1 MANEGI
7 NIPVNVETGAF
18 ETLNSALNDVVE
30 GINDANSAVNR
41 IRYSQRHLVTSVN
54 MVRQLTSTMSGSF
67 AAAGK
72 LTGALGGLA
81 SFLSGPWGM
90 AIAAAGY
97 GVSKLINYFD
107 EEEKKA
113 EKVRQKFEAVR
124 KETAAAADNEES
136 VARMKKMREE
146 LDAVATSADNVAKGY
161 KELAD
166 ANRAEEADFSRALGY
181 EQRRLELARE
191 YLRLTLE
198 QKVQNGEMNEEEA
211 KAILEQNDAARREA
225 RRKKEMEAE
234 QMKLANKQA
243 ELAKARELAEA
254 RSKASMEAR
263 GKLNSLQVDR
273 IDELGGAEKIVGN
286 YVNRDKRKLELEAMY
301 REEMRALAKK
311 NMEERDKELDAI
323 GKSNIMPEKQARAS
337 MAVKKKWNKKFK
349 ELTGYESVEDMEDSF
364 KEEGVSYLGR
374 DVENEWTLKYRQML
388 GDDARKARALA
399 EAMGAVDEK
408 GDVHLTKDSA
418 GKYKEMVQTAQS
430 AAKKTDAESKSA
442 DEQVA
447 ALEKAVADFTEAV
460 AMLNEKQG
468 MERKNEALAK
478 ANKEAAKAA
487 DAQRKADLELSR
499 QAEKDR
505 AEAERRQADKQRAR
519 SNKWAIEDSGAKLG
533 LIRKKGVQAE
543 PKARGE
549 DASRELMFAVSALEK
564 SKQTESLKDDS
575 AAIKVAEAAMK
586 MAERVKSK
594 TEAETRA
601 LTLLAEALAAASD
614 GFKADKF
621 NELRQKAE
629 KLSKGKNKA

>member
-97 GVSKLINYFD
+97 GVSKLISYFD

-113 EKVRQKFEAVR
+113 EKVRQKFEAVS

-146 LDAVATSADNVAKGY
+146 LDAVATSADKVAKGY
-161 KELAD
+161 KELAE
-166 ANRAEEADFSRALGY
+166 ANREEEADFSRALGY

-263 GKLNSLQVDR
+263 GKLNSLQVEG
-273 IDELGGAEKIVGN
+273 IDEAGGAEKIVGN
-286 YVNRDKRKLELEAMY
+286 YVNKEKRMLELEAMY
-301 REEMRALAKK
+301 RKEMRALAEE
-311 NMEERDKELDAI
+311 NRRERDKA
-323 GKSNIMPEKQARAS
+323 
-337 MAVKKKWNKKFK
+337 MAAAQDGNLTAVEQLYAYNDVLEKWNKKFE

-364 KEEGVSYLGR
+364 RKESVSFKGR
-374 DVENEWTLKYRQML
+374 ATNKWTEKYRGML
-388 GDDARKARALA
+388 GDDARKARELA
-399 EAMGAVDEK
+399 KVMGAVDEK
-408 GDVHLTKDSA
+408 GNVRLTKESA
-418 GKYKEMVQTAQS
+418 VKYKEMVQAAQT
-430 AAKKTDAESKSA
+430 AAKKTEAESTRA

-447 ALEKAVADFTEAV
+447 SLEKVVADFAEAV
-460 AMLNEKQG
+460 AMLNEKQD

-487 DAQRKADLELSR
+487 DEQRKADLELSR

-543 PKARGE
+543 PKSKGE
-549 DASRELMFAVSALEK
+549 DTSRELMFALSALEK
-564 SKQTESLKDDS
+564 AKQTESLKDDS

>member
-72 LTGALGGLA
+72 LTGALGGL
-81 SFLSGPWGM
+81 STFLAGPWGL

-146 LDAVATSADNVAKGY
+146 LDAVATSADKVAQGY
-161 KELAD
+161 KELAK
-166 ANRAEEADFSRALGY
+166 ANRAEEADFSRTLGY

-225 RRKKEMEAE
+225 LRKKEMAAE
-234 QMKLANKQA
+234 QMKLANKQE

-263 GKLNSLQVDR
+263 GKLDSLQVDR

-374 DVENEWTLKYRQML
+374 DVENEWTLKYRHML

-430 AAKKTDAESKSA
+430 AAKKTEAESKSA

-478 ANKEAAKAA
+478 ANKEATKAA
-487 DAQRKADLELSR
+487 EEQRKADLELSR
-499 QAEKDR
+499 QAEKDK

-519 SNKWAIEDSGAKLG
+519 SNKWAIEDGGAKLG

-543 PKARGE
+543 PKAKGE

-586 MAERVKSK
+586 MAERVKTK
-594 TEAETRA
+594 TESETRA
-601 LTLLAEALAAASD
+601 LTLLAEALAAAAD

-621 NELRQKAE
+621 NELRMKAE
-629 KLSKGKNKA
+629 KLNKGKNKA

>member
-7 NIPVNVETGAF
+7 NIPVTVETGAF

-72 LTGALGGLA
+72 LTGALGGL
-81 SFLSGPWGM
+81 STFLAGPWGL

-113 EKVRQKFEAVR
+113 EKVRQKFEAVS

-146 LDAVATSADNVAKGY
+146 LDAVATSADKLAKGY

-166 ANRAEEADFSRALGY
+166 ANRAEESDFSRALGY

-198 QKVQNGEMNEEEA
+198 QKVQNGEMNEDEA

-225 RRKKEMEAE
+225 RRKNEMEAE
-234 QMKLANKQA
+234 QMKLANKQE

-263 GKLNSLQVDR
+263 GKLDSLQVDR

-349 ELTGYESVEDMEDSF
+349 ELTGYESVDDMEDSF

-430 AAKKTDAESKSA
+430 AAKKTEAESKSA

-487 DAQRKADLELSR
+487 EEQRKADMELSR
-499 QAEKDR
+499 QAEKDK

-519 SNKWAIEDSGAKLG
+519 SNKWAIEDGGAKLG

-543 PKARGE
+543 PKAKGE

-586 MAERVKSK
+586 MAERVKNK

-601 LTLLAEALAAASD
+601 MTLLAEALAAAAD

-621 NELRQKAE
+621 NELRKKAE

>member
-136 VARMKKMREE
+136 VARMKKMRDE

-263 GKLNSLQVDR
+263 GKLNSLQVEG
-273 IDELGGAEKIVGN
+273 IDEAGGAEKIVGN
-286 YVNRDKRKLELEAMY
+286 YVNKEKRMLELEAMY
-301 REEMRALAKK
+301 RKEMQALA
-311 NMEERDKELDAI
+311 EENRKER
-323 GKSNIMPEKQARAS
+323 EKA
-337 MAVKKKWNKKFK
+337 MAAAQNSKLTAVEQLYAYNDVLEKWNKKFE
-349 ELTGYESVEDMEDSF
+349 ELTGYESVEEMEDSF
-364 KEEGVSYLGR
+364 RKESVSFKGR
-374 DVENEWTLKYRQML
+374 ATNQWTEKYRGML

-408 GDVHLTKDSA
+408 GNVRLTKDSA

-430 AAKKTDAESKSA
+430 AAKKTEAESKRA

-487 DAQRKADLELSR
+487 EEQRKADMELSR

-505 AEAERRQADKQRAR
+505 AEAERRQADNQRAR
-519 SNKWAIEDSGAKLG
+519 ANKWAIEDGGAKMG

-543 PKARGE
+543 PKAKGE
-549 DASRELMFAVSALEK
+549 DTSRELMFALSALEK
-564 SKQTESLKDDS
+564 AKQTESLKDDS

>member
-146 LDAVATSADNVAKGY
+146 LDAVATSADKLAKGY

-166 ANRAEEADFSRALGY
+166 ANRAEESDFSRALGY

-225 RRKKEMEAE
+225 RRKNEMEAE
-234 QMKLANKQA
+234 QMKLANKQE

-263 GKLNSLQVDR
+263 GKLNSLQVEG
-273 IDELGGAEKIVGN
+273 IDEAGGAEKIVGN
-286 YVNRDKRKLELEAMY
+286 YVNKEKRMLELEAMY
-301 REEMRALAKK
+301 RKEMQALA
-311 NMEERDKELDAI
+311 EENRKER
-323 GKSNIMPEKQARAS
+323 EKA
-337 MAVKKKWNKKFK
+337 MAAAQNSKLTAVEQLYAYNDVLEKWNKKFE

-364 KEEGVSYLGR
+364 KEEGVSFMGR
-374 DVENEWTLKYRQML
+374 ATNQWTEKYRGML
-388 GDDARKARALA
+388 GDDARNARALA

-408 GDVHLTKDSA
+408 GNVRLTKDSA

-487 DAQRKADLELSR
+487 EEQRKADMELSR
-499 QAEKDR
+499 QAEKEK
-505 AEAERRQADKQRAR
+505 AEAERRQADNQRAR
-519 SNKWAIEDSGAKLG
+519 ANKWAIEDGGAKMG

-543 PKARGE
+543 PKAKGE

-586 MAERVKSK
+586 MAERVKTK
-594 TEAETRA
+594 TESETRA
-601 LTLLAEALAAASD
+601 LTLLAEALAAAAD

-621 NELRQKAE
+621 NELRMKAE
-629 KLSKGKNKA
+629 KLNKGKNKA

>member
-97 GVSKLINYFD
+97 GVSKLISYFD

-113 EKVRQKFEAVR
+113 EKVRQKFEAVS
-124 KETAAAADNEES
+124 KETVAAADNEES
-136 VARMKKMREE
+136 VARMKKMRDE
-146 LDAVATSADNVAKGY
+146 LDAVATSADKVAKGY

-243 ELAKARELAEA
+243 ELDKARELAEA

-263 GKLNSLQVDR
+263 GKLNSLQVEG
-273 IDELGGAEKIVGN
+273 IDEAGGAEKIVGN
-286 YVNRDKRKLELEAMY
+286 YVNKEKRMLELEAMY
-301 REEMRALAKK
+301 RKEMRALA
-311 NMEERDKELDAI
+311 EENRKEREKAMAAAQN
-323 GKSNIMPEKQARAS
+323 SNLT
-337 MAVKKKWNKKFK
+337 AVEQLYAYNDVLEKWNKKFE

-364 KEEGVSYLGR
+364 RKESVSFKGR
-374 DVENEWTLKYRQML
+374 ATNKWTEKYRGML
-388 GDDARKARALA
+388 GDDARKARELA
-399 EAMGAVDEK
+399 KVMGAVDEK
-408 GDVHLTKDSA
+408 GNMRLTKESA
-418 GKYKEMVQTAQS
+418 GRYKEMVQAAQS
-430 AAKKTDAESKSA
+430 AAKKTEAESTRA

-460 AMLNEKQG
+460 AMLNEKQD

-487 DAQRKADLELSR
+487 DEQRKADLELSR

-505 AEAERRQADKQRAR
+505 AEAERRKADQQRAR

-543 PKARGE
+543 PKAKGE
-549 DASRELMFAVSALEK
+549 DSSRELMFALSALEK
-564 SKQTESLKDDS
+564 AKQTESLKDDS

-586 MAERVKSK
+586 MAERVKNK

>member
-124 KETAAAADNEES
+124 KETAAAANNEES

-146 LDAVATSADNVAKGY
+146 LDAVATSADKVAQGY
-161 KELAD
+161 KELAK

-225 RRKKEMEAE
+225 RRKNEMEAE
-234 QMKLANKQA
+234 QMKLANKQE

-263 GKLNSLQVDR
+263 GKLDSLQVDR

-323 GKSNIMPEKQARAS
+323 EKSNIMPEKQARAS

-349 ELTGYESVEDMEDSF
+349 ELTGYESVEDMEKSF

-374 DVENEWTLKYRQML
+374 DVENKWTEKYRMML
-388 GDDARKARALA
+388 GDDARAARAFA

-408 GDVHLTKDSA
+408 HLTKDSA
-418 GKYKEMVQTAQS
+418 SKYREMVRSAQS
-430 AAKKTDAESKSA
+430 ASKKTDAELKRA
-442 DEQVA
+442 EEEVTA
-447 ALEKAVADFTEAV
+447 REKEVEALEKEVAELKKTQD
-460 AMLNEKQG
+460 MD
-468 MERKNEALAK
+468 RRNEAKKKEISDKAK
-478 ANKEAAKAA
+478 SDE
-487 DAQRKADLELSR
+487 AQRKSDMELSR
-499 QAEKDR
+499 QAEKDK

-519 SNKWAIEDSGAKLG
+519 ANKWAIEDGGAKMG

-543 PKARGE
+543 PKAKGE

-586 MAERVKSK
+586 MAERVKTK
-594 TEAETRA
+594 TESETRA
-601 LTLLAEALAAASD
+601 LTLLAEALAAAAD

-621 NELRQKAE
+621 NELRKKAE

>member
-7 NIPVNVETGAF
+7 NIPVNVETSAF

-72 LTGALGGLA
+72 LTGALGGL
-81 SFLSGPWGM
+81 STFLAGPWGL

-146 LDAVATSADNVAKGY
+146 LDAVATSADKVAQGY
-161 KELAD
+161 KELAK

-225 RRKKEMEAE
+225 LRKKEMAAE
-234 QMKLANKQA
+234 QMKLANKQE

-263 GKLNSLQVDR
+263 GKLDSLQVDR

-323 GKSNIMPEKQARAS
+323 GKSNLMPEKQARAY
-337 MAVKKKWNKKFK
+337 MAVKKKWNKKFE

-364 KEEGVSYLGR
+364 KEEGVSFMGR
-374 DVENEWTLKYRQML
+374 ATNQWTEKYRGML

-408 GDVHLTKDSA
+408 GYVHLTKDSA
-418 GKYKEMVQTAQS
+418 GKYKEMVQTAAA

-487 DAQRKADLELSR
+487 EEQRKADLELSR
-499 QAEKDR
+499 QAEKDK

-519 SNKWAIEDSGAKLG
+519 SNKWAIEDGGAKLG

-543 PKARGE
+543 PKAKGE

-586 MAERVKSK
+586 MAERVKNK

-601 LTLLAEALAAASD
+601 MTLLAEALAAAAD

-621 NELRQKAE
+621 NELRKKAE

>member
-72 LTGALGGLA
+72 LTGALGGL
-81 SFLSGPWGM
+81 STFLAGPWGL

-113 EKVRQKFEAVR
+113 EKVRQKFEELR
-124 KETAAAADNEES
+124 KETAAAANNEES

-146 LDAVATSADNVAKGY
+146 LDAVATSADKVAQGY
-161 KELAD
+161 KELVK

-211 KAILEQNDAARREA
+211 KAILEQNDAALREA
-225 RRKKEMEAE
+225 RRKKKMEEE

-243 ELAKARELAEA
+243 ELEEA
-254 RSKASMEAR
+254 RKTKDARATADMEAQ
-263 GKLNSLQVDR
+263 GALAKLQVDKFG
-273 IDELGGAEKIVGN
+273 EQGVAEKIVGN

-323 GKSNIMPEKQARAS
+323 GKSNIMPEKQARAY
-337 MAVKKKWNKKFK
+337 MAVKKKWNKKFE

-374 DVENEWTLKYRQML
+374 DVENKWTLKYRQML
-388 GDDARKARALA
+388 GDDARAARALA
-399 EAMGAVDEK
+399 KAMGAVDEK
-408 GDVHLTKDSA
+408 HLTKDSA
-418 GKYKEMVQTAQS
+418 SKYKEMVRSAQS
-430 AAKKTDAESKSA
+430 ASKKTDAELKRA
-442 DEQVA
+442 EEEVTAREKDVE
-447 ALEKAVADFTEAV
+447 ALEKEVAELKKTQD
-460 AMLNEKQG
+460 MD
-468 MERKNEALAK
+468 RRNEAKKKEISDKAK
-478 ANKEAAKAA
+478 SDE
-487 DAQRKADLELSR
+487 AQRKADLELSR

-543 PKARGE
+543 PKAKGE
-549 DASRELMFAVSALEK
+549 DTSRELMFALSALEK
-564 SKQTESLKDDS
+564 AKQTESLKDDS

-586 MAERVKSK
+586 MAERVKTK
-594 TEAETRA
+594 TESETRA
-601 LTLLAEALAAASD
+601 LTLLADALAAAAD

-621 NELRQKAE
+621 NELRKKAE